1 MNTYDVIVAGAT
13 GMVGRKMI
21 QVLEER
27 KFPVERL
34 IPLASERSV
43 GKEVEF
49 QGRKVPVELL
59 SAETLARYKAPIGLF
74 SAGASVSREFGPIAA
89 ANGTL
94 VIDNSSAFRMDPAVP
109 LVVPEVNREMIF
121 RHHGIIANPN
131 CSTIQMVVALKPL
144 HDRYR
149 VKRVIVSTYQSV
161 TGAGQRGFD
170 QLMSELKNEVPEF
183 QKFPYQILFNCL
195 PHIDE
200 FTDDGYTKEEHKMIN
215 ETQKIMGDA
224 SISVSATCVRVP
236 TVGGHS
242 ESVNV
247 EFEHPFDMDDV
258 ITLLS
263 DAKGII
269 MQNDPKNKMYPM
281 PIWAHDKDETFVG
294 RVRRD
299 FSVPNGLNLW
309 IVADNLR
316 KGAATNAVQIAEE
329 WIKGQ

>member
-121 RHHGIIANPN
+121 RHNGIIANPN

-247 EFEHPFDMDDV
+247 EFEQPFDMDDV

-269 MQNDPKNKMYPM
+269 MQNDPKNKIYPM